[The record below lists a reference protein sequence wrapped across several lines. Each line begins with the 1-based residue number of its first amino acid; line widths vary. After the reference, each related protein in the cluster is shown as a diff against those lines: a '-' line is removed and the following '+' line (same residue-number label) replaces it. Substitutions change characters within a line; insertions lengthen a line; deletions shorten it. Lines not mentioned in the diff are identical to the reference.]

1 MSVEGFLWRIYCTW
15 WYRVHL
21 SLKLIYRKKGWR
33 KIMATVEGNRQS
45 NLKNNSDQQKIKWR
59 ILINGILTEK
69 DRILTISDIT
79 SSDLENLDSI
89 VKKKKILWV
98 WYHWEIRFFFLLFSH
113 FTSFLVCFSLTF
125 HLNCIQF

>member
-1 MSVEGFLWRIYCTW
+1 
-15 WYRVHL
+15 
-21 SLKLIYRKKGWR
+21 
-33 KIMATVEGNRQS
+33 MATVEGNRQS

-89 VKKKKILWV
+89 VKKKKSYEFDTIGK
-98 WYHWEIRFFFLLFSH
+98 
-113 FTSFLVCFSLTF
+113 
-125 HLNCIQF
+125 